1 MPATSVAV
9 DPPVEPE
16 PDNAGGGKGRLA
28 KSPPPGWLFYL
39 QNKGDQG
46 HEQTNG
52 MHLMVRVG
60 SSHVSQCRLHAV
72 SSTHLTLPTTYSV

>member
-28 KSPPPGWLFYL
+28 KSPPPGWLFYF

-60 SSHVSQCRLHAV
+60 SSHVSQQGCTRGTIRSRAH
-72 SSTHLTLPTTYSV
+72 PDRDDP